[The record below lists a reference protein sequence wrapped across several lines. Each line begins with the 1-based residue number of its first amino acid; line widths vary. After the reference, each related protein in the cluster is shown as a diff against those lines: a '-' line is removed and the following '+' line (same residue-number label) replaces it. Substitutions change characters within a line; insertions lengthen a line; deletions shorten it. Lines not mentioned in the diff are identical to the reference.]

1 MTNYRRILGLCVIA
15 CLWVLSETA
24 WSELTAKE
32 KQTIDAVVQ
41 AEMQRQEAVGVA
53 IGIIQNGNVT
63 YTAGYGWS
71 DRENKIPV
79 SNETLF
85 RWASI
90 SKPLTAVAA
99 MQLAEQDKLELDED
113 VRVSVPEFPD
123 KGTPITMRQLLGHLG
138 GIVHYSNG
146 PVIKTNRT
154 YDVPHPHQNVI
165 LALDRFKESPLV
177 EEPGSKF
184 AYTTHGYILASAV
197 IQRCGDDPYAQ
208 QVQERI
214 ATPLNL
220 TTLRPD
226 YQWEEISGRAKGYR
240 KRDGQ
245 VIPSTNT
252 DVSWKLGG
260 GGWISNVDDLAGF
273 ASGLM
278 GDELIS
284 DESKQIM
291 WVEQSTINGNG
302 TGYGL
307 GFGVSHQDEP
317 SGQMGSQSN
326 EDKLKIAHSGAQEK
340 TRTLMV
346 IYPGQRHG
354 IVVMT
359 NSEYANPRKFIAAI
373 DQAIKDPMKIAE

>member
-1 MTNYRRILGLCVIA
+1 
-15 CLWVLSETA
+15 
-24 WSELTAKE
+24 
-32 KQTIDAVVQ
+32 
-41 AEMQRQEAVGVA
+41 
-53 IGIIQNGNVT
+53 
-63 YTAGYGWS
+63 
-71 DRENKIPV
+71 
-79 SNETLF
+79 
-85 RWASI
+85 
-90 SKPLTAVAA
+90 
-99 MQLAEQDKLELDED
+99 
-113 VRVSVPEFPD
+113 
-123 KGTPITMRQLLGHLG
+123 
-138 GIVHYSNG
+138 
-146 PVIKTNRT
+146 
-154 YDVPHPHQNVI
+154 
-165 LALDRFKESPLV
+165 
-177 EEPGSKF
+177 
-184 AYTTHGYILASAV
+184 
-197 IQRCGDDPYAQ
+197 
-208 QVQERI
+208 
-214 ATPLNL
+214 
-220 TTLRPD
+220 
-226 YQWEEISGRAKGYR
+226 
-240 KRDGQ
+240 
-245 VIPSTNT
+245 
-252 DVSWKLGG
+252 